1 MPSSSTGLLVLKGT
15 GAILMLHA
23 AYSCMHYRSILLD
36 LDLGQDSSS
45 TSGEYE
51 TTTATIA
58 NNNSNSNHDEERF
71 MIPPLDVYI
80 EVAMAFV
87 FIFIGELIGIGPLQS
102 VELASSSTATTKH
115 KPLAAPA
122 YKTRDFDIY
131 SNRSKA
137 LVHRSTAMNKND

>member
-1 MPSSSTGLLVLKGT
+1 
-15 GAILMLHA
+15 
-23 AYSCMHYRSILLD
+23 
-36 LDLGQDSSS
+36 
-45 TSGEYE
+45 
-51 TTTATIA
+51 
-58 NNNSNSNHDEERF
+58 